1 MAALPNTTVPV
12 ELGPIWRISVE
23 RYHEMLQ
30 QGLLTAD
37 DRVELLAGV
46 LVEKMS
52 KNPPHRVATGRA
64 RRALEAIVPAGWYVE
79 MQEPVTLSGSSEPEP
94 DVAVIRGA
102 FDDYRDRH
110 PGASEVALVIEVADS
125 TLPRDRVVKKQ
136 IYASA
141 GIPLYWIINLID
153 HTLEVFSQ
161 PLNGDYVE
169 SQTLHD
175 GEQAV
180 TPWGNLEVSRLLP

>member
-30 QGLLTAD
+30 RGLVTAD

-46 LVEKMS
+46 LVDRNS
-52 KNPPHRVATGRA
+52 INPPHRIATDSTA
-64 RRALEAIVPAGWYVE
+64 DALRAIVPAGWYTGS
-79 MQEPVTLSGSSEPEP
+79 QHPITLNDSEPEP
-94 DVAVIRGA
+94 DVVVFRGHTR
-102 FDDYRDRH
+102 DYRDRH

-153 HTLEVFSQ
+153 NTLEVFSQ

-169 SQTLHD
+169 SQTLHA